1 MDSEIDSKGDNAEMR
16 TFSLFIRIGENE
28 IVIIYLQEILVC
40 LRRYSSKERL
50 PYFSYRGKL
59 SVAKGENMECCD
71 IVRNFLE
78 GRKGKQIKVL
88 VEGGKFQPVSGKL
101 IDFNE
106 SAIVL
111 EQKDGNQFLFDI
123 DNVISVADVD
133 EGKGEEG

>member
-1 MDSEIDSKGDNAEMR
+1 
-16 TFSLFIRIGENE
+16 
-28 IVIIYLQEILVC
+28 
-40 LRRYSSKERL
+40 
-50 PYFSYRGKL
+50 
-59 SVAKGENMECCD
+59 
-71 IVRNFLE
+71 
-78 GRKGKQIKVL
+78 VL

-123 DNVISVADVD
+123 DNVISVSDVD